1 MMAESNLANVSMK
14 DIMVEDVKY
23 LKETDT
29 IGDAVEAFSK
39 YRVGGFPVVD
49 DSNRLVAYLSDGD
62 IIHYIL
68 YRAGAQGLV
77 FFKHWSDMDVDALA
91 KAADAVSDET
101 VMACA
106 TRNVRAAEADEN
118 LREVAQY
125 MDRKKLKNMPV
136 VRDGVLV
143 GVISRNMLIKKFFEH
158 YASAK
163 AGK

>member
-1 MMAESNLANVSMK
+1 
-14 DIMVEDVKY
+14 
-23 LKETDT
+23 
-29 IGDAVEAFSK
+29 
-39 YRVGGFPVVD
+39 
-49 DSNRLVAYLSDGD
+49 
-62 IIHYIL
+62 
-68 YRAGAQGLV
+68 
-77 FFKHWSDMDVDALA
+77 MDVDALA

>member
-1 MMAESNLANVSMK
+1 MSGNSLTNVAIA

-23 LKETDT
+23 LKDT
-29 IGDAVEAFSK
+29 STISEAVEAFSK

-49 DSNRLVAYLSDGD
+49 EANKVVAYLSDGD

-68 YRAGAQGLV
+68 YRAGAQGIV
-77 FFKHWSDMDVDALA
+77 FFKHWSDMDVDALE
-91 KAADAVSDET
+91 KAAAAVSDES

-106 TRNVRAAEADEN
+106 TRNARVAEYNEN

-136 VRDGVLV
+136 VRDGVLI
-143 GVISRNMLIKKFFEH
+143 GVISRNSLMKKFFEQ
-158 YASAK
+158 YANVGSAK
-163 AGK
+163 